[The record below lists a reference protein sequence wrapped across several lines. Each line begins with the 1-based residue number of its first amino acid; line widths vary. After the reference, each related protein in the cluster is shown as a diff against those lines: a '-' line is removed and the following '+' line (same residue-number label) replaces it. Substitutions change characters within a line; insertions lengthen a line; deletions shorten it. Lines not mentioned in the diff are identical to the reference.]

1 MKRERRLSHIGTV
14 AFLFALAHRNGLR
27 HEESGTRQVHGQQ
40 GKHGRIQMDR
50 NYADPRRV
58 VRSSLEQAVASQR
71 SAEQDRAPRDADG
84 EKMLGDDIRCVPPMT
99 QLAEQISNLRARVLC
114 AVDDLAAHTN
124 KLVGEEY
131 RGEDT
136 RDLGKEVSAA
146 NTIKG
151 PPAVDRLFI
160 ELGSLEASVCYLEQ
174 QVQRATVLA

>member
-1 MKRERRLSHIGTV
+1 
-14 AFLFALAHRNGLR
+14 
-27 HEESGTRQVHGQQ
+27 
-40 GKHGRIQMDR
+40 MDR

-58 VRSSLEQAVASQR
+58 TRSTFDEEQAVASQR
-71 SAEQDRAPRDADG
+71 AADVAPRDADG